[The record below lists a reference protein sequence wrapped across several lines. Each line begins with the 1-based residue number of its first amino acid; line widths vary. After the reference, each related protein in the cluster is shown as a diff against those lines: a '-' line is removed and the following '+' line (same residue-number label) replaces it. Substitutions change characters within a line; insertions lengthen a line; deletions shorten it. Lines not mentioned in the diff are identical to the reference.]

1 MAYFSLSTT
10 SFTSR
15 RYPWRSL
22 SDVATSIRP
31 SLGRLRSASAPEPFV
46 SSMAEPS
53 IPSHKFRSPKKSI
66 LKRPTSPVYSYEFS
80 SLDSTPDS
88 TPSSSPVP
96 SARTSPV
103 QVDLWS
109 ACSPL
114 TSADTDK
121 NESVFAPS
129 PRAKSSL
136 MTLVR
141 DIQIFPLSSPP
152 PPPRRRRRPSRALPN
167 LPPPPEWDEISLTFD
182 SDSDDD
188 HLSEESKV
196 KDDQLSAPITRKVRF
211 VVAAPPPPPPTPEL
225 PSRCW
230 DEEPTWS
237 EFMNETESVGSSWIT
252 QLGTWN
258 ELANSEE
265 SEEVQPL

>member
-10 SFTSR
+10 SFTSHR
-15 RYPWRSL
+15 HSWKSL
-22 SDVATSIRP
+22 SDVATSV

-66 LKRPTSPVYSYEFS
+66 LKRPTSPVYS
-80 SLDSTPDS
+80 
-88 TPSSSPVP
+88 SSSDSPPVP
-96 SARTSPV
+96 SAQPSPV

-114 TSADTDK
+114 TSDDTDK
-121 NESVFAPS
+121 NTESLFTPS
-129 PRAKSSL
+129 PRLKSSL
-136 MTLVR
+136 MTRVR
-141 DIQIFPLSSPP
+141 NIQIFAPSAPP
-152 PPPRRRRRPSRALPN
+152 PPPRRRRPSRAFPN
-167 LPPPPEWDEISLTFD
+167 LPPPPEWDEVSLTFD

-188 HLSEESKV
+188 
-196 KDDQLSAPITRKVRF
+196 DQLSAPIARNVRF
-211 VVAAPPPPPPTPEL
+211 VVAAPPPPPPSPEL

-237 EFMNETESVGSSWIT
+237 EFMPNLLERVGSRNT
-252 QLGTWN
+252 TGNLEQVGPN
-258 ELANSEE
+258 PEE
-265 SEEVQPL
+265 SEEVQPQAAAR